1 MPAEQRAAIG
11 LDVLASP
18 FTTHV
23 GSIADRAFVR
33 RHMAGVHTVLHAATL
48 HKPHVATH
56 GRQDFVD
63 TNITGTLN
71 LLEEAVAAGVK
82 AFVFTS
88 TTSVF
93 GDALIPPAGA
103 PAAWITE
110 DVTPV
115 PKNIYGVT
123 KAAAEDLCQLFQPQP
138 RARLP
143 GAAHLALLSRGG
155 RQSGTS
161 ARAYA
166 DANVKANEFLA
177 RRVDIEDVVSAHLLA
192 AEQAPALGFGKYI
205 ISATTPFRP
214 EDLAELR
221 ADAPRVL
228 RRRVPAFE
236 DEYARRGWR
245 MFPGID
251 RVYVN
256 ARARA
261 ELGWQPRHD
270 FAAVIARLR
279 AGGDLAQPARA
290 GDRPEG
296 LPCRARR
303 TPRPAYRLNFRI
315 AVPINVAA
323 MDARRARFN
332 RSLRNTTPI
341 TTAKMM
347 LVSRSADTSGTGT
360 TVIAQMIVQVDA

>member
-1 MPAEQRAAIG
+1 MAILVTGSAGHLGEALMRTLAGEKREAIG
-11 LDVLASP
+11 LDLLASP

-23 GSIADRAFVR
+23 GSVVDRTFVR
-33 RHMAGVHTVLHAATL
+33 RHMAGVRTVLHAATL

-63 TNITGTLN
+63 INVTGTLN
-71 LLEEAVAAGVK
+71 LLEEAVAAGVQ

-110 DVTPV
+110 EVAPV

-123 KAAAEDLCQLFQPQP
+123 KAAAEDLCRLFHRNHGLACIVLRTSRFFPEEDDNP
-138 RARLP
+138 EVRA
-143 GAAHLALLSRGG
+143 
-155 RQSGTS
+155 
-161 ARAYA
+161 AYA
-166 DANVKANEFLA
+166 DANVKTNEFLA

-192 AEQAPALGFGKYI
+192 AEKARSRGFGKYVV
-205 ISATTPFRP
+205 SATTPFRP
-214 EDLAELR
+214 DDLAQLR

-228 RRRVPAFE
+228 RQRVPAFAE
-236 DEYARRGWR
+236 EYARRGWR
-245 MFPGID
+245 MFPAID

-261 ELGWQPRHD
+261 ELGWEPRHD

-279 AGGDLAQPARA
+279 SDGELASPLARTIGQKGYHAGAFAEADYPGK
-290 GDRPEG
+290 
-296 LPCRARR
+296 
-303 TPRPAYRLNFRI
+303 
-315 AVPINVAA
+315 
-323 MDARRARFN
+323 
-332 RSLRNTTPI
+332 RSPN
-341 TTAKMM
+341 
-347 LVSRSADTSGTGT
+347 G
-360 TVIAQMIVQVDA
+360 